1 MSKGNKIRVFFLTK
15 QTTVAVLL
23 AIFFSVGLVGML
35 LPATNSF
42 FLQLTPLALLLSFTV
57 LALSD
62 ESKQRG
68 KLIAYLLFIYLSS
81 YAIEVAGVHTGLLF
95 GAYSYGDN
103 LGLKLWETP
112 LIIGANWFFLVYT
125 TAAIIEK
132 TRMRSAMKILLASL
146 AMLVYDIVMEQVAPR
161 MDMWSWKEVAV
172 PFQNYVTWFAI
183 AVAFH
188 IGLKLLKIKIKN
200 GLALAVLLC
209 QFILFVILY
218 LFLAQ

>member
-1 MSKGNKIRVFFLTK
+1 MSRDNNIHNYFVNN
-15 QTTVAVLL
+15 QTTIKALL
-23 AIFFSVGLVGML
+23 IIFFSVGVVGML
-35 LPATNSF
+35 LPATNSY

-62 ESKQRG
+62 ESKQRA
-68 KLIAYLLFIYLSS
+68 KLIAYLLFIYITS

-95 GAYSYGDN
+95 GEYAYGDN
-103 LGLKLWETP
+103 LGVKFWGTP

-125 TAAIIEK
+125 TAAIFEK
-132 TRMRSAMKILLASL
+132 TNMSEALKILLASL
-146 AMLVYDIVMEQVAPR
+146 SMLLYDVVMEQVAPK
-161 MDMWSWKEVAV
+161 MDMWSWKQVEV
-172 PFQNYVTWFAI
+172 PFQNYFTWFVI

-209 QFILFVILY
+209 QFIFFVLLLI
-218 LFLAQ
+218 FLA

>member
-1 MSKGNKIRVFFLTK
+1 MSETSKIRKFFLTK

-35 LPATNSF
+35 LPVVNSY
-42 FLQLTPLALLLSFTV
+42 FLQLTPFALLLSFTV

-62 ESKQRG
+62 QSKQRA
-68 KLIAYLLFIYLSS
+68 KLIAYLLFIYITSF
-81 YAIEVAGVHTGLLF
+81 AIEVAGVHTGLLF

-103 LGLKLWETP
+103 LGVKLWETP

-125 TAAIIEK
+125 TAAIFEK
-132 TRMRSAMKILLASL
+132 TNMSPSLKVLLASS
-146 AMLVYDIVMEQVAPR
+146 AMLVYDIVMEQVAPK

-172 PFQNYVTWFAI
+172 PMQNYATWFAI
-183 AVAFH
+183 AIAFH
-188 IGLKLLKIKIKN
+188 LGLQLLKIKIKN
-200 GLALAVLLC
+200 GLSLVVLLC

-218 LFLAQ
+218 LFLV

>member
-1 MSKGNKIRVFFLTK
+1 MSRDNNIHNYFVNN
-15 QTTVAVLL
+15 QTTIKALL
-23 AIFFSVGLVGML
+23 IIFFSVGVVGML
-35 LPATNSF
+35 LPATNSY

-62 ESKQRG
+62 ESKQRA
-68 KLIAYLLFIYLSS
+68 KLIAYLLFIYITS

-95 GAYSYGDN
+95 GEYAYGDN
-103 LGLKLWETP
+103 LGFKFWGTP

-125 TAAIIEK
+125 TAAIFEK
-132 TRMRSAMKILLASL
+132 TNMSEALKILLASL
-146 AMLVYDIVMEQVAPR
+146 SMLLYDVVMEQVAPKL
-161 MDMWSWKEVAV
+161 DMWSWKQVEV
-172 PFQNYVTWFAI
+172 PFQNYFTWFVI

-209 QFILFVILY
+209 QFIFFVLLLI
-218 LFLAQ
+218 FLA

>member
-1 MSKGNKIRVFFLTK
+1 MSRDNNIHNYFVNN
-15 QTTVAVLL
+15 QTTIKALL
-23 AIFFSVGLVGML
+23 IIFFSVGVVGML
-35 LPATNSF
+35 LPATNSY

-62 ESKQRG
+62 ESKQRA
-68 KLIAYLLFIYLSS
+68 KLIAYLLFIYITS

-95 GAYSYGDN
+95 GEYAYGDN
-103 LGLKLWETP
+103 LGFKFWGTP

-125 TAAIIEK
+125 TAAIFEK
-132 TRMRSAMKILLASL
+132 TNMSEALKILLASL
-146 AMLVYDIVMEQVAPR
+146 SMLLYDVVMEQVAPKL
-161 MDMWSWKEVAV
+161 DMWSWKQVEV
-172 PFQNYVTWFAI
+172 PFQNYFTWFVI

-209 QFILFVILY
+209 QFIFFVFLFI
-218 LFLAQ
+218 FLV

>member
-1 MSKGNKIRVFFLTK
+1 MSRDNNIHNYFVNN
-15 QTTVAVLL
+15 QTTIKALL
-23 AIFFSVGLVGML
+23 IIFFSVGVVGML
-35 LPATNSF
+35 LPATNSY

-62 ESKQRG
+62 ESKQRA
-68 KLIAYLLFIYLSS
+68 KLIAYLLFIYITS

-95 GAYSYGDN
+95 GEYAYGDN
-103 LGLKLWETP
+103 LGVKFWGTP

-125 TAAIIEK
+125 TAAIFEK
-132 TRMRSAMKILLASL
+132 TNMSEALKILLASL
-146 AMLVYDIVMEQVAPR
+146 SMLLYDVVMEQVAPKL
-161 MDMWSWKEVAV
+161 DMWSWKQVEV
-172 PFQNYVTWFAI
+172 PFQNYFTWFVI

-209 QFILFVILY
+209 QFIFFVLLLI
-218 LFLAQ
+218 FLA